1 MITQNDTLADLQKG
15 KFTIFTLAT
24 KHLLPPTV
32 LHKNCF

>member
-24 KHLLPPTV
+24 KHLFTPYS
-32 LHKNCF
+32 FA